1 MIDRRPARFLWIP
14 SLSAALLL
22 AGCSGTAPRI
32 GGDEEYYEAILLA
45 SSRVGWAHTIRQ
57 TIHEDGQ
64 QLIRTHN
71 VSQLTLMREGEPVT
85 QKMLLT
91 CWETPDGKLV
101 RFESEQDEGA
111 TAARGEVKDGKLTVT
126 RTMLG
131 KTETESHEWKGWGGF
146 FAPTDSLWRS
156 PMHPGDKR
164 AVRSLT
170 PLMNVPATTKLE
182 ALTKE
187 RIDLPDGPQELLK
200 IRGSLTLGK
209 TDLEMLFWV
218 SDRGDVLRTR
228 MPAIDQESIRVSRE
242 EALRPIERQSFDLLV
257 DSVVKLE
264 SPPDYSQVKKAVY
277 RAKLKSGDEIAGV
290 FSDDYS
296 QRVRIING
304 NQAEVTVLAA
314 RPDWPGDDFPVE
326 TSPDEFLPPT
336 TFLQS
341 DDPQVQQMASSVAEG
356 ESDPWQIA
364 VALERRV
371 HASIRHK
378 DYSKAMASA
387 AEVARQLEGD
397 CTEHAV
403 LLSACLKARKVPA
416 RVAFG
421 LVYVPALSGFA
432 YHMWSEACIQGRWI
446 PLDATQ
452 GRGGIGCD
460 HLKLGD
466 SELAGADTYSDI
478 LGVVTVFRQLELSV
492 MTTE

>member
-1 MIDRRPARFLWIP
+1 
-14 SLSAALLL
+14 
-22 AGCSGTAPRI
+22 
-32 GGDEEYYEAILLA
+32 
-45 SSRVGWAHTIRQ
+45 
-57 TIHEDGQ
+57 
-64 QLIRTHN
+64 
-71 VSQLTLMREGEPVT
+71 
-85 QKMLLT
+85 
-91 CWETPDGKLV
+91 
-101 RFESEQDEGA
+101 
-111 TAARGEVKDGKLTVT
+111 
-126 RTMLG
+126 
-131 KTETESHEWKGWGGF
+131 
-146 FAPTDSLWRS
+146 
-156 PMHPGDKR
+156 
-164 AVRSLT
+164 
-170 PLMNVPATTKLE
+170 
-182 ALTKE
+182 
-187 RIDLPDGPQELLK
+187 
-200 IRGSLTLGK
+200 
-209 TDLEMLFWV
+209 
-218 SDRGDVLRTR
+218 
-228 MPAIDQESIRVSRE
+228 
-242 EALRPIERQSFDLLV
+242 
-257 DSVVKLE
+257 
-264 SPPDYSQVKKAVY
+264 
-277 RAKLKSGDEIAGV
+277 
-290 FSDDYS
+290 
-296 QRVRIING
+296 
-304 NQAEVTVLAA
+304 
-314 RPDWPGDDFPVE
+314 
-326 TSPDEFLPPT
+326 
-336 TFLQS
+336 
-341 DDPQVQQMASSVAEG
+341 MASSVAEG